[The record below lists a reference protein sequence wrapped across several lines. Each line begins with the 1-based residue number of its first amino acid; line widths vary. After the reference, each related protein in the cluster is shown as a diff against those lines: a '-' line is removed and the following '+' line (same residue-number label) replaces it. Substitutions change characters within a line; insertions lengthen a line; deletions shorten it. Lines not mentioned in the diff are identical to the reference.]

1 MRWLDALH
9 VLDSS
14 LPTGAYVHSFGLEA
28 LSPGLDELQHAL
40 SMRLDQTIARLE
52 LVYVLHAYTDE
63 LVDLDERFNAT
74 QFTRETREASMRIGK
89 NLLRSAAS
97 VFNASTEAT
106 PTPREVRLRTFL
118 HDGRH
123 DHHVV
128 AFGAVAAAL
137 ELPEPLAAEAYAF
150 GALRGQ
156 VSAAQRLGWL
166 GQRDA
171 QRLLHALKPEIHSAA
186 AHATTMELQE
196 AGAFA
201 PAWDIASMIHE
212 RSHARMF
219 AS

>member
-14 LPTGAYVHSFGLEA
+14 FPTGAYVHSLGLETLA
-28 LSPGLDELQHAL
+28 PPLHELQAAL
-40 SMRLDQTIARLE
+40 ARRLDQTIARLE
-52 LVYVLHAYTDE
+52 LVYLLHAYTDE
-63 LVDLDERFNAT
+63 LVQLDDRFHAT
-74 QFTRETREASMRIGK
+74 QLTRETREASSLIGK
-89 NLLRSAAS
+89 NLLRSAAN
-97 VFNASTEAT
+97 VWAEAQ
-106 PTPREVRLRTFL
+106 PVGAIARVAAFECE
-118 HDGRH
+118 GRY
-123 DHHVV
+123 HHHPV

-137 ELPEPLAAEAYAF
+137 ELPQRLAAEAYAF

-171 QRLLHALKPEIHSAA
+171 QRLLHALKPGIQSAVE
-186 AHATTMELQE
+186 HATTLELRE

-201 PAWDIASMIHE
+201 PAWDIASMVHE
-212 RSHARMF
+212 RSRARMF